1 MYILKI
7 LIFLQL
13 LFLITSNENIN
24 PSPRTGPQ
32 DLLVTHYDCEENEQ
46 KTLHKY
52 AINQVSQCETEPQA
66 IETTN
71 VIATLYSKARATTV
85 IGYKFTATFSEKK
98 VHCSQVSNGN
108 KNRLDHESFY
118 QSNIERL
125 LHLNPEDCKN
135 ELLRLNITRNK
146 NTDRKLV
153 YFQVFADS
161 VHQAELER
169 YQGHIKLD
177 EKYPYNGAHGRLT
190 YDIHDKHWIPHIG
203 INDPSNCKA
212 DTKNKGYQEIMF
224 FDWKIQLEKIQLTRD
239 LSDNTMIYQGIR
251 LPCKND
257 QGYCDPTTRTQ
268 ATIVWFPEDTCT
280 TFQVAKIHA
289 RMIKFHEKY
298 FIQSIPYEQVHPS
311 RRQSS
316 NFRNIHNIENKL
328 TRFQIYQETEL
339 ACKYRNPLHKT
350 QYSEILV
357 EYEKG
362 FDMTTGKVKIDP
374 YATSHPINEG
384 TSYIPVDFQKSKSQ
398 PGGHLKPH
406 NTRSTRLQELSL
418 MNSTYFG
425 NIHYDIHLD
434 MKLDYTI
441 SRIFQE
447 MSLSELETLH
457 QLCELERTQILQS
470 LALAVLKI
478 PYAGYLL
485 SGNRSNFLDYEGNI
499 LWFYTCTKKVSPLY
513 VFEDKRCY
521 KRIPIFYKNKV
532 HFVDTLSR
540 RTYFWD
546 TAVPCGSENSHNV
559 VQLNPDEDKY
569 YLLTPY
575 PTLMQSLKKFS
586 PESIRAIAR
595 NPNIDLQSIGIYSKS
610 DIQHHIRTQQFQEL
624 LTQMDTIQRQSIDQ
638 NLRKLAETAG
648 FADIYTQDYSGYFK
662 DIKDYIYLNGEKY
675 RPQDISPIN
684 IFSFV
689 TLKNEILDFLGWP
702 YYILEKLTILYAMFN
717 FIGFLFS
724 LLKGIY
730 NTCAIHTQVNR
741 QASVARIL
749 FAGFFGIFSSSI
761 NKILLDAQI
770 KEYNTKIATRQNTYD
785 EEHNNVDIT
794 PTAPQ
799 LPPLPHN
806 HPLSHRQFTYIG
818 YKKSLKTYTAP
829 RANEYTLE
837 YYDHNIIRTNQD
849 QFLDDDRF
857 ANPQIT
863 EKFFIKTPYVF
874 TLNIFYRKFDHIIS
888 EALTDTKAY
897 ESFKEKFQ
905 LFSLTFHFLAPHE
918 RDLHCSHD
926 IMLRTK
932 QTHTYTY
939 YRFIQNHFDLHAP
952 SRQPHHRFQFIN
964 SKYFTYCIKDTNL
977 HSILRNY
984 DPITQMYIFCPITKT
999 FNAEESRPFLIPHEF
1014 VQPIE
1019 IPILEFIHNTK
1030 YNHKLYNLIQNTPYD
1045 FAVGTE
1051 ELKTIKALQLL
1062 WPLLQTKNIIRI
1074 LAKLLT
1080 NCDIIHDIF
1089 PHGFF
1094 PDD

>member
-1 MYILKI
+1 
-7 LIFLQL
+7 
-13 LFLITSNENIN
+13 
-24 PSPRTGPQ
+24 
-32 DLLVTHYDCEENEQ
+32 
-46 KTLHKY
+46 
-52 AINQVSQCETEPQA
+52 
-66 IETTN
+66 
-71 VIATLYSKARATTV
+71 
-85 IGYKFTATFSEKK
+85 
-98 VHCSQVSNGN
+98 
-108 KNRLDHESFY
+108 
-118 QSNIERL
+118 
-125 LHLNPEDCKN
+125 
-135 ELLRLNITRNK
+135 
-146 NTDRKLV
+146 
-153 YFQVFADS
+153 
-161 VHQAELER
+161 
-169 YQGHIKLD
+169 
-177 EKYPYNGAHGRLT
+177 
-190 YDIHDKHWIPHIG
+190 
-203 INDPSNCKA
+203 
-212 DTKNKGYQEIMF
+212 MF

-298 FIQSIPYEQVHPS
+298 FIQSIPYEQVNPL
-311 RRQSS
+311 RKISS

-362 FDMTTGKVKIDP
+362 FDMTTGKTKVDP
-374 YATSHPINEG
+374 YATSHPPNEG
-384 TSYIPVDFQKSKSQ
+384 TSYIPVHFQKNTGQ
-398 PGGHLKPH
+398 PGGHLKPQDDQ
-406 NTRSTRLQELSL
+406 STRLQELSL

-532 HFVDTLSR
+532 YFVDTLSR

-586 PESIRAIAR
+586 SESIRAIAR

-675 RPQDISPIN
+675 CPQDISPIN

-749 FAGFFGIFSSSI
+749 FAGFFGIFSTSI
-761 NKILLDAQI
+761 NK
-770 KEYNTKIATRQNTYD
+770 
-785 EEHNNVDIT
+785 
-794 PTAPQ
+794 
-799 LPPLPHN
+799 
-806 HPLSHRQFTYIG
+806 
-818 YKKSLKTYTAP
+818 
-829 RANEYTLE
+829 
-837 YYDHNIIRTNQD
+837 
-849 QFLDDDRF
+849 
-857 ANPQIT
+857 
-863 EKFFIKTPYVF
+863 FF
-874 TLNIFYRKFDHIIS
+874 
-888 EALTDTKAY
+888 
-897 ESFKEKFQ
+897 
-905 LFSLTFHFLAPHE
+905 
-918 RDLHCSHD
+918 
-926 IMLRTK
+926 
-932 QTHTYTY
+932 
-939 YRFIQNHFDLHAP
+939 
-952 SRQPHHRFQFIN
+952 
-964 SKYFTYCIKDTNL
+964 
-977 HSILRNY
+977 
-984 DPITQMYIFCPITKT
+984 
-999 FNAEESRPFLIPHEF
+999 
-1014 VQPIE
+1014 
-1019 IPILEFIHNTK
+1019 
-1030 YNHKLYNLIQNTPYD
+1030 
-1045 FAVGTE
+1045 
-1051 ELKTIKALQLL
+1051 
-1062 WPLLQTKNIIRI
+1062 
-1074 LAKLLT
+1074 
-1080 NCDIIHDIF
+1080 
-1089 PHGFF
+1089 
-1094 PDD
+1094 